1 MKTFILLCISVI
13 LLLVFNIY
21 PQNWATVGG
30 NNQRNG
36 LSKIIGPDS
45 VVSPAWTIT
54 STSSVWGNS
63 VFTYGDKFVTSRVT
77 FTPSYTAEIEC
88 RSITDG
94 SLLWDKQVYAS
105 SIMYAVGFSEFAVY
119 AHDYSNDSLYAL
131 SPADGSVLWAVGENM
146 FGGNSGILFACNGDP
161 VVRGKRLDKYTGAA
175 VWSYDYLIPVAPN
188 AGYAAYGNTFYH
200 YKGAINTA
208 KTVFALDME
217 TGDFKYES
225 IPLDGDADQELPLT
239 IGNDGTIYL
248 CRDGG
253 NLYALKDT
261 GSGLAIKWEY
271 DPVGTNL
278 TGNFGSDSAG
288 NVYVIDFDGVK
299 LLSKDNGRV
308 IDSSDISIPFG
319 FNPTISVDGEGK
331 VYICNSLDTG
341 GKYYCFSPDLRTL
354 IWEMP
359 VPYNY
364 YCGPTLA
371 KDGTLIIAGSGTE
384 IKAYKPDRALRP
396 VADFTADSVLIQ
408 AGTGLN
414 FYDQSSFQ
422 PSSWH
427 WNFPGATPSVSA
439 DQNPTD
445 IIYSIPG
452 DYEVSLAVSN
462 QLGTDTLTK
471 SCYIT
476 VLPPVSVEEEVH
488 PTEFHLSQNY
498 PNPFNPA
505 TSIKYTLGSR
515 RYVTLKVFDVLG
527 KEVVTL
533 VNAEKPAGTYELTWN
548 AVSGS
553 RRMPSGVYY
562 YQLRAIPVDGQSG
575 NPSTGSGHSF
585 VDTKKMIL
593 LK

>member
-1 MKTFILLCISVI
+1 MKTFILFCVFIVSVFV
-13 LLLVFNIY
+13 LNNY
-21 PQNWATVGG
+21 PQNWPTVGG

-36 LSKIIGPDS
+36 LSKIVGPDS

-63 VFTYGDKFVTSRVT
+63 VFTYGDKFVTSRVVLS
-77 FTPSYTAEIEC
+77 PSYTSKIEC

-94 SLLWDKQVYAS
+94 HLFWDKKVYPS

-131 SPADGSVLWAVGENM
+131 SPLNGSVLWAVHEDM

-161 VVRGKRLDKYTGAA
+161 VVRGKRLDKYTGET
-175 VWSYDYLIPVAPN
+175 VWNYDYIIPVAPN

-200 YKGAINTA
+200 YKGAINID

-217 TGDFKYES
+217 NGDYKYES

-253 NLYALKDT
+253 SLFALEDT
-261 GSGLAIKWEY
+261 GTELSIKWEY
-271 DPVGTNL
+271 NPAGSNL

-288 NVYVIDFDGVK
+288 NVYIIDSDAVK
-299 LLSKDNGRV
+299 LLSRVNGRV

-331 VYICNSLDTG
+331 VFICNSLDAG
-341 GKYYCFSPDLRTL
+341 GKYYCFSADLHTV

-364 YCGPTLA
+364 YCGPAFA
-371 KDGTLIIAGSGTE
+371 KDGTLIIIGSGTE
-384 IKAYKPDRALRP
+384 IKAFRPNRPLKP
-396 VADFTADSVLIQ
+396 VADFTTDSVRIY

-422 PSSWH
+422 PAAWQ
-427 WNFPGATPSVSA
+427 WNFPGGTPAVSSE
-439 DQNPTD
+439 QNPTG
-445 IIYSIPG
+445 IIYSTPG
-452 DYEVSLAVSN
+452 DYEVSMAVSN
-462 QLGTDTLTK
+462 PLGTDSLTK
-471 SCYIT
+471 NCYIT
-476 VLPPVSVEEEVH
+476 VLPTVSVKKENN
-488 PTEFHLSQNY
+488 PAGFYLSQNY
-498 PNPFNPA
+498 PNPFNPLTIINYQLA
-505 TSIKYTLGSR
+505 AKNF
-515 RYVTLKVFDVLG
+515 VTLKVYDVLG
-527 KEVVTL
+527 KEIETL
-533 VNAEKPAGTYELTWN
+533 VNEEKPAGTYELTWN
-548 AVSGS
+548 AANF
-553 RRMPSGVYY
+553 PSGVYF
-562 YQLRAIPVDGQSG
+562 YQLKATPVGWQAG
-575 NPSTGSGHSF
+575 KTSTGSGQVF
-585 VDTKKMIL
+585 IQTKKMIL